1 MFLVLVAIG
10 FAAQMV
16 DGALGMAFGVS
27 ASSSLMAIGVS
38 PAIASANIHAAE
50 AVTTAISGASHIWNR
65 NVDRKLFFKL
75 AAAGVCGGAVGAH
88 ILTDIPGHVI
98 KPLVAIYLAAMAG
111 FTFTRIRGWRMTR
124 WQPPASIIRQRVRRL
139 SRMAHSKISL
149 CRQRDDCFRA
159 AVSGHD
165 SRAT

>member
-1 MFLVLVAIG
+1 
-10 FAAQMV
+10 
-16 DGALGMAFGVS
+16 
-27 ASSSLMAIGVS
+27 
-38 PAIASANIHAAE
+38 
-50 AVTTAISGASHIWNR
+50 
-65 NVDRKLFFKL
+65 LFFKL

-139 SRMAHSKISL
+139 SRMAHSKVSL